1 VEVRNAAVRDENGW
15 QKMTGKLAVPTF
27 SDAPGDYNRLY
38 FDDLVRSLNVFV
50 TQQTNPGPI
59 RGDTLVLTNLP
70 TNGNGLETG
79 SVYNDNGTL
88 KIVLSNIGYGPSFSM
103 TGSVGTITVTTA

>member
-1 VEVRNAAVRDENGW
+1 
-15 QKMTGKLAVPTF
+15 MSGKLSFPIF
-27 SDAPGDYNRLY
+27 SDAPTEYSRVY

-50 TQQTNPGPI
+50 TQQTNPGPL

-70 TNGNGLETG
+70 TSGNSLETG

-88 KIVLSNIGYGPSFSM
+88 KIVLGNVGYGVSFSLAL
-103 TGSVGTITVTTA
+103 SIGTVTVTTA